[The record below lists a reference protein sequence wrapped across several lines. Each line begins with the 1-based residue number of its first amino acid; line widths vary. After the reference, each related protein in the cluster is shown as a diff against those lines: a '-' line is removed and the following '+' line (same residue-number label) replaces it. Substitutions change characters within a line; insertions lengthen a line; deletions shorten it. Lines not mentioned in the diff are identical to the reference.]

1 MKNYLYAIVF
11 LIIFTSNLH
20 AQCKRG
26 EQLRITND
34 VEIKVVDCRE
44 ATRLFIMKDGI
55 HIQLNMNRKIDVL
68 NYLVVLLNIIGVAI
82 GS

>member
-11 LIIFTSNLH
+11 LIIFTSGLH

-34 VEIKVVDCRE
+34 VEIKK
-44 ATRLFIMKDGI
+44 IKDKKYRI
-55 HIQLNMNRKIDVL
+55 YSLWILI
-68 NYLVVLLNIIGVAI
+68 A
-82 GS
+82 ST

>member
-11 LIIFTSNLH
+11 LIIFTSGLH

-34 VEIKVVDCRE
+34 VEIKIVDCRE
-44 ATRLFIMKDGI
+44 ATRLIYNLSLI
-55 HIQLNMNRKIDVL
+55 HI
-68 NYLVVLLNIIGVAI
+68 
-82 GS
+82 

>member
-1 MKNYLYAIVF
+1 MKKYLFAVIVLF
-11 LIIFTSNLH
+11 MFTSSLE

-44 ATRLFIMKDGI
+44 ATSDL
-55 HIQLNMNRKIDVL
+55 
-68 NYLVVLLNIIGVAI
+68 
-82 GS
+82 